1 MNGESGQIQNIILE
15 NRGKLTVTGV
25 KDILTFDEESIIL
38 DTQNGILEIL
48 GSDLKVES
56 LSLETGE
63 IIAGGTINSLNY
75 AGEKNRSGSFLKN
88 IFK

>member
-1 MNGESGQIQNIILE
+1 MSGDSGQIQNIILE

-25 KDILTFDEESIIL
+25 KDILTFDEEAIVL
-38 DTQNGILEIL
+38 DTLNGVLEIL

-63 IIAGGTINSLNY
+63 IIACGTVNSINY
-75 AGEKNRSGSFLKN
+75 AGEKNKSGSFLKN